1 MNKRHCLLK
10 AITAIITATVMTGIL
25 SSSLS
30 AQETADT
37 AAVTHYAVKFDTKA
51 STARIPAD
59 TYYASVPKAVTFADG
74 LGRINVA
81 YLAGGDVKVQVYD
94 PATGSLVNTLTLDM
108 PYERFGDIIC
118 DANGFY
124 YLACGKA
131 GSKDDIT
138 FCIVKYDPD
147 GARVADLS
155 LTGEESCS
163 FSGSTWG
170 TNTPFYAGSCDM
182 AIANGILAVNFG
194 RKMISGS
201 QSNMV
206 IYADTSDMHRV
217 YGSTVYTS
225 HSFDQRI
232 YGTSSGSF
240 IAINQGDASKRA
252 FRITEVSKFQ
262 DNVGYFLPND
272 DDFCTYHFREGVSGS
287 TGYFETFA
295 QIGGLAELPDAYVFA
310 ASSERDLSLAQAPA
324 SSNGARDLFIQILK
338 HDFHDHK
345 SPEELA
351 DKYAVEGEV
360 RTPVGEKPASPTTS
374 LWLTGDEVNYGII
387 YITNYDDGHYAANP
401 KVFAIKDDMF
411 GLLWEKRAY
420 GETGSGADAEV
431 WFSMMKTD
439 GSVVREPVRVA
450 NCMLAADTDPVVS
463 GGYIWWASQDKCG
476 TFLNELSPG
485 SVKITRQPYAADIT
499 ENEDGSY
506 NITFAAEAENAE
518 KCVWQQSA
526 DGVNWS
532 DLEEGFTYTAEGI
545 TGNTFF
551 RCVMTDPLGFSVK
564 SDVATG
570 LIADAADTEAGP
582 DGIAQLSVTGYGIS
596 SYEWQESADGSRW
609 SAITSGDITG
619 KNEATLKI
627 PMTTDQRFK
636 NRYRCVITGPSSE
649 PIPGRAAAVTK
660 KLTVITQP
668 KSRGGKKGDTLTT
681 SVEGW
686 GEDVTYQ
693 WYERCGAEDEWIKA
707 TFAGND
713 TAVLSVV
720 ANDKTL
726 NRQYKCVLTDKYG
739 KTLDSNVIFLFI
751 DKDNNVAFERRS
763 ITLVSKPGSTAVAR
777 VRITG
782 SMYTEDSL
790 VWTSSDPSIVSV
802 DKGVLTAAE
811 GLEET
816 RTVTISFTTFD
827 EYFSDECTVYVNPMP
842 QVQVPEASVAAGS
855 VVKGTRCLL
864 LTRTDKA
871 SILYTTDGTE
881 PLADDKGQPVG
892 TTLVYGDA
900 IPIDHAMTIRAIA
913 VKSGYKNS
921 KEASFEYTIRGD
933 WGDIRGVK
941 LREAVG
947 GAGNV
952 PDEVWY
958 IFGNESDGYTSVY
971 TASSKTSYTADY
983 TGSAITPSSDIH
995 VFYNTTALWENRDY
1009 TVSYKNNK
1017 AVAGVDDAK
1026 APTITVKGKGRY
1038 TKSSVFYFTIKDGSS
1053 PGETGKI
1060 PASKVKVAC
1069 LNNTELY
1076 TGSSVSYDDLY
1087 KPDKTGYPEITLYT
1101 VENKQNK
1108 KIDPKDY
1115 DVVFRNNGS
1124 VGKHTLKFVLKGDY
1138 TGTVSKTITVKP
1150 YDIGKDLR
1158 DMITISCPDAS
1169 FIKSGAVPEVTVMFG
1184 DTVLKEGIDYRLK
1197 LSNNKNTGEKGAK
1210 SSPTVTIT
1218 GTGNFTGKAVQT
1230 FSVAKA
1236 DLGKLELTADDI
1248 VYKAK
1253 KGNFITVPKITD
1265 NGTQVTA
1272 GKNKDLEPVAK
1283 TDFRYYDADTG
1294 EELDA
1299 SMTVAEGTLI
1309 EVRLT
1314 VTATGSSPYTEGK
1327 QSINGFY
1334 RVIPADKDIKK
1345 ASVKITDPAKITYKN
1360 GQAVILVKSE
1370 DLKVTMGKT
1379 VLDPSDYEIIS
1390 VKNNIFPGT
1399 GTMILRGRGDYG
1411 GRKKVLFKIGSHKFI

>member
-1 MNKRHCLLK
+1 MNKRHCLFK
-10 AITAIITATVMTGIL
+10 AITAIITATVMTGFL

-30 AQETADT
+30 AQETGDA

-59 TYYASVPKAVTFADG
+59 TYYASVPRAVTFADG
-74 LGRINVA
+74 IGRINVA
-81 YLAGGDVKVQVYD
+81 YPVSGDVKVQTYD
-94 PATGSLVNTLTLDM
+94 PATGSYLSSVILDM
-108 PYERFGDIIC
+108 PYERFGGITC
-118 DANGFY
+118 DADGFF

-131 GSKDDIT
+131 GSKDEIT
-138 FCIVKYDPD
+138 FCIVKYDPN
-147 GARVADLS
+147 GEKVAELS

-163 FSGSTWG
+163 YSGATWG

-182 AIANGILAVNFG
+182 AISNGILAVNFG

-225 HSFDQRI
+225 HSFDQRV

-272 DDFCTYHFREGVSGS
+272 DDFCTYHFREGVSGTS
-287 TGYFETFA
+287 GYFETFA

-310 ASSERDLSLAQAPA
+310 ASSERELSLAQAPA
-324 SSNGARDLFIQILK
+324 SANGARDLFIQILK

-345 SPEELA
+345 NPEELA

-360 RTPVGEKPASPTTS
+360 RTPTGEKPANPTTS

-387 YITNYDDGHYAANP
+387 YITAYDEDHYAANP
-401 KVFAIKDDMF
+401 KVFAIKDDIF
-411 GLLWEKRAY
+411 GLLWEKRTY
-420 GETGSGADAEV
+420 GETGASADAEV

-439 GSVVREPVRVA
+439 GTVVREPVRVPG
-450 NCMLAADTDPVVS
+450 CMLAADTDPVVNS
-463 GGYIWWASQDKCG
+463 GYIWWASQDRYG
-476 TFLNELSPG
+476 SYLNELSPG
-485 SVKITRQPYAADIT
+485 NVHITRQPYATDIT

-506 NITFAAEAENAE
+506 NIALAAEADNAE
-518 KCVWQQSA
+518 KCLWQQSA
-526 DGVNWS
+526 DGINWT
-532 DLEEGFTYTAEGI
+532 DLEEGFTYTAESVAD
-545 TGNTFF
+545 NTFF
-551 RCVMTDPLGFSVK
+551 RCVLTDALGFTVK
-564 SDVATG
+564 SDVVTG
-570 LIADAADTEAGP
+570 LIKDAADTEAGP
-582 DGIAQLSVTGYGIS
+582 EGIAQLSVTGYGIS
-596 SYEWQESADGSRW
+596 SYEWQESPDGSTW
-609 SAITSGDITG
+609 NAISSSDITG
-619 KNEATLKI
+619 KDSAILKI

-636 NRYRCVITGPSSE
+636 NKYRCVVTGPSSVK
-649 PIPGRAAAVTK
+649 IPGRAATVTK
-660 KLTVITQP
+660 KLTVVTQP
-668 KSRGGKKGDTLTT
+668 KSRGGKKGDILST

-686 GEDVTYQ
+686 GEDVSYQ
-693 WYERCGAEDEWIKA
+693 WYERSGFEDEWEKA
-707 TFAGND
+707 DFAGND
-713 TAVLSVV
+713 TATLSVT
-720 ANDKTL
+720 ADDKTL

-739 KTLDSNVIFLFI
+739 KTVDSNVIFLFI
-751 DKDNNVAFERRS
+751 DKDNNVQFERKS
-763 ITLVSKPGSTAVAR
+763 ITLVSKPGSTAIAR
-777 VRITG
+777 VKITG
-782 SMYTEDSL
+782 TMYTEDSL
-790 VWTSSDPSIVSV
+790 VWTSSDPSTVSV

-811 GLEET
+811 GIEEACQV
-816 RTVTISFTTFD
+816 RISFTTFD
-827 EYFSDECTVYVNPMP
+827 DYFSDECIVYVNPMP
-842 QVQVPEASVAAGS
+842 QVQTPLASVAAGS

-864 LTRTDKA
+864 TTRTERA
-871 SILYTTDGTE
+871 SILYTTDGTAPSVDE
-881 PLADDKGQPVG
+881 NGQLLG
-892 TTLVYGDA
+892 TTQVYGDA
-900 IPIDHAMTIRAIA
+900 ITIDHAMTIRAIA
-913 VKSGYKNS
+913 VKDGYKAS
-921 KEASFEYTIRGD
+921 KEAAFEYTIRGD
-933 WGDIRGVK
+933 WGDVRGVK

-947 GAGNV
+947 GADKV

-958 IFGNESDGYTSVY
+958 IFGNETTGYTPVY
-971 TASSKTSYTADY
+971 TASDQTTYTRDH
-983 TGSAITPSSDIH
+983 TGSAITLQSDIH
-995 VFYNTTALWENRDY
+995 VFYNTTVLWENRDY

-1017 AVAGVDDAK
+1017 AVAAATEAK
-1026 APTITVKGKGRY
+1026 APTFTIKGKGRY
-1038 TKSSVFYFTIKDGSS
+1038 TKSSVFTFTIKGSGS
-1053 PGETGKI
+1053 PGGTGTI

-1076 TGSSVSYDDLY
+1076 TGSPVVYEDLY
-1087 KPDKTGYPEITLYT
+1087 KPDNTGYLETTLYT
-1101 VENKQNK
+1101 VVNKQNV
-1108 KIDPKDY
+1108 PLAEGDY
-1115 DVVFRNNGS
+1115 DVLFSNNGC
-1124 VGKHTLKFVLKGDY
+1124 VGKHTLTFALKGNY
-1138 TGTVSKTITVKP
+1138 TGNVTRTITVKP
-1150 YDIGKDLR
+1150 YDIGKDIR
-1158 DMITISCPDAS
+1158 EMMTITCSDAS
-1169 FIKSGAVPEVTVMFG
+1169 FAKAGAVPEVTVMFG

-1197 LSNNKNTGEKGAK
+1197 LSNNKNTGEKGTK

-1314 VTATGSSPYTEGK
+1314 VTATGASPYTEGK

-1334 RVIPADKDIKK
+1334 RVIPANKDIKK

-1411 GRKKVLFKIGSHKFI
+1411 GRKKVLFKIGAHKFI